1 MCHVFKIL
9 PERRAGKTLLA
20 DKRQR
25 EEKVERAR
33 AEGLSQERIK
43 GL

>member
-1 MCHVFKIL
+1 MFSKII
-9 PERRAGKTLLA
+9 PERKAGKTLLA

-33 AEGLSQERIK
+33 AEGLSQVGIK